1 MQYRSCY
8 EDTREVPN
16 LNTNL
21 KVKLMANSQCA
32 LSNQNIVEQLK
43 ETAKKNTWKLH
54 RPQGLMVNY
63 SLCEKLNKT
72 PAEKMFFF
80 CVYYISQNKTKNQQ
94 PKYRT
99 MFFYYT
105 ENHMQKFRWFWEKT
119 ISSKIITYM
128 YSVVWFFTKSFNCS
142 PQYTSFSI
150 SLKVTS
156 WCEGCLVM
164 NAWINPG

>member
-80 CVYYISQNKTKNQQ
+80 AYIISRKIKQKTSSQNTG
-94 PKYRT
+94 P
-99 MFFYYT
+99 
-105 ENHMQKFRWFWEKT
+105 
-119 ISSKIITYM
+119 
-128 YSVVWFFTKSFNCS
+128 C
-142 PQYTSFSI
+142 FSI
-150 SLKVTS
+150 TLKTACKNSGDFEKKQFHLKSSLTCSMTFYKVLQLFS
-156 WCEGCLVM
+156 PVHFF
-164 NAWINPG
+164 